1 MRPLSPALQGGWPD
15 AALAGRSGAVCDP
28 GSVRGGGAG
37 GGAVRL
43 RPARAALRARLPA
56 VLLPVP
62 ADQPAHRPLRRVDG
76 RPAPLPARGV
86 RRDPRGVAAGPADD
100 GADLGH
106 RLVRGRRGGGG
117 GRRDRAGVRRARRG
131 RHRRVHRAGGQ
142 RGAAGLRPQLPDA
155 VRGPDPQRDRPQV
168 RRGGDRGRR
177 DLLLRRRELADPGR
191 PGRPVRARPHPPVRP
206 AVDPARR
213 RRAGLRGPGCD
224 LAYAVCRGQPQAA
237 GGTHGRPA
245 AAAGADPG
253 RGAGDGARQVAAWRL
268 GGGRWPVTAFAL
280 TSEQQDL
287 AERVRELASGQLRAL
302 AEAGTPGQVNRELIK
317 AMGDLGLLARLFP
330 GVGAGGLSREAAAMD
345 LCLLRE
351 ALATQST
358 EAETALALQG
368 LGSYPVLQS
377 GQEEVVRRWLP
388 AVAAGDAVAAFAL
401 TEPGAGSDA
410 AALALR
416 AEPDGPG
423 WRLTGE
429 KMWISNAPEADFYT
443 VFARTTPGAGARGV
457 SAFVVPADRPGLGG
471 EHLDMISPHPIGR
484 LVFDG
489 VPVQSAELLG
499 EQDRGFRVAMRTLDL
514 FRPSVGAFA
523 VGMAQAATD
532 AAVAHAGT
540 RTAFGGPLKDQQA
553 VSHLLAE
560 MATRTEAA
568 RLLVYAAAAAY
579 DATCAAGGAAGAAGS
594 AGGAGGNGLAAKSAM
609 AKLFATETAQFVVD
623 AAVQLH
629 GARALRRGH
638 LLEHLYREVRAP
650 RIYEGAS
657 EVQRTII
664 ARELYR

>member
-1 MRPLSPALQGGWPD
+1 
-15 AALAGRSGAVCDP
+15 
-28 GSVRGGGAG
+28 
-37 GGAVRL
+37 
-43 RPARAALRARLPA
+43 
-56 VLLPVP
+56 
-62 ADQPAHRPLRRVDG
+62 
-76 RPAPLPARGV
+76 
-86 RRDPRGVAAGPADD
+86 
-100 GADLGH
+100 
-106 RLVRGRRGGGG
+106 
-117 GRRDRAGVRRARRG
+117 
-131 RHRRVHRAGGQ
+131 
-142 RGAAGLRPQLPDA
+142 
-155 VRGPDPQRDRPQV
+155 
-168 RRGGDRGRR
+168 
-177 DLLLRRRELADPGR
+177 
-191 PGRPVRARPHPPVRP
+191 
-206 AVDPARR
+206 
-213 RRAGLRGPGCD
+213 
-224 LAYAVCRGQPQAA
+224 
-237 GGTHGRPA
+237 
-245 AAAGADPG
+245 
-253 RGAGDGARQVAAWRL
+253 
-268 GGGRWPVTAFAL
+268 VTAFAL
-280 TSEQQDL
+280 TSEQQDF
-287 AERVRELASGQLRAL
+287 AERVRDLASGQLRAL
-302 AEAGTPGQVNRELIK
+302 AEAGTPGHVNRELIK

-330 GVGAGGLSREAAAMD
+330 GVGAGGLSREAAALD
-345 LCLLRE
+345 LCILRE

-377 GQEEVVRRWLP
+377 GREEVVRRWLP

-401 TEPGAGSDA
+401 TEPEAGSDA

-429 KMWISNAPEADFYT
+429 KIWISNAPEADFYT
-443 VFARTTPGAGARGV
+443 VFARTTQGAGARGV
-457 SAFVVPADRPGLGG
+457 SAFVVPADRPGLSG

-489 VPVQSAELLG
+489 VPVQPAELLG
-499 EQDRGFRVAMRTLDL
+499 ETDRGFRVAMRTLDL

-579 DATCAAGGAAGAAGS
+579 DASAGAGAGASGGADASAGAGAS
-594 AGGAGGNGLAAKSAM
+594 GGADAGKGLAAKSAM